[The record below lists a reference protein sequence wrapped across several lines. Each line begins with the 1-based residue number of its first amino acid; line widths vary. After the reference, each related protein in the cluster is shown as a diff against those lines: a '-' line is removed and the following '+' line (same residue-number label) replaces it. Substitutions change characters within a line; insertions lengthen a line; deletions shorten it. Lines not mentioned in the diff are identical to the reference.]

1 MAKARYAIVRDGKV
15 WSVTGWDAEASPNWT
30 PPFGEA
36 VQCGATTAAG
46 DIYDGQTFTKPSP
59 SSAPPPEVISDRQF
73 FHALAIEDYITED
86 EALAAV
92 KTGAIPAT
100 LEAVIDAI
108 PVARDRFAAKMHLS
122 GSVEFR
128 YSHPLVAQLGAALG
142 WSEAQRAALWRLAG
156 SLD

>member
-1 MAKARYAIVRDGKV
+1 MANARYAIVRGGVV
-15 WSVTGWDAEASPNWT
+15 WSVTEWDAEAAPDWAPS
-30 PPFGEA
+30 FGEA
-36 VQCGATTAAG
+36 VQCSATVAAG
-46 DIYDGQTFTKPSP
+46 DLYDGQIFTKPS
-59 SSAPPPEVISDRQF
+59 SDSGPPPEIISDRQF
-73 FHALAIEDYITED
+73 FHALALEDYISED

-100 LEAVIDAI
+100 LEAVIEAI
-108 PVARDRFAAKMHLS
+108 PYARERFAARMHLS